1 MSTFGDSM
9 INHNFIYQTWTESM
23 YLNGIEPVS
32 VLVVDTHILIDIL
45 NNNKYGTWNGFEEN
59 YYEE

>member
-45 NNNKYGTWNGFEEN
+45 NNNKYGT
-59 YYEE
+59 